1 MLSDGGG
8 IKAVVSGYIAR
19 HNLLDKGA
27 TYIVALSGG
36 ADSVALLTLLLD
48 LGYRVEAAH
57 CNFHLRGAESDR
69 DENFV
74 AELCRRRGVALH
86 LAHFDT
92 HAYASL
98 HGVSIEMAARR
109 LRYAYFDDLRKSV
122 GAAGVCVAHHR
133 NDSVETV
140 LMNLFYGGRF
150 KCFHPHLY
158 MSRTQIRVIRPMIY
172 VEERSIRLETERLAL
187 PVTSSCCPFGGATKR
202 DEAKETL
209 ARLMAETPEL
219 KSNIIHAL
227 KNMRESEGWPVGML
241 NG

>member
-1 MLSDGGG
+1 MIG
-8 IKAVVSGYIAR
+8 
-19 HNLLDKGA
+19 
-27 TYIVALSGG
+27 LSGG
-36 ADSVALLTLLLD
+36 KDSLLLSLA
-48 LGYRVEAAH
+48 LGHHKDDAA
-57 CNFHLRGAESDR
+57 
-69 DENFV
+69 
-74 AELCRRRGVALH
+74 
-86 LAHFDT
+86 
-92 HAYASL
+92 
-98 HGVSIEMAARR
+98 
-109 LRYAYFDDLRKSV
+109 
-122 GAAGVCVAHHR
+122 
-133 NDSVETV
+133 ETV

-227 KNMRESEGWPVGML
+227 KNMRESEGWPGGML

>member
-1 MLSDGGG
+1 M
-8 IKAVVSGYIAR
+8 IKAGDGVMIG
-19 HNLLDKGA
+19 
-27 TYIVALSGG
+27 LSGG
-36 ADSVALLTLLLD
+36 KDSLLLSLALASLRKRSPVKFELRACMID
-48 LGYRVEAAH
+48 QSGGAMETGAVLGYM
-57 CNFHLRGAESDR
+57 
-69 DENFV
+69 
-74 AELCRRRGVALH
+74 AELGIPVTTITHPTYQIMKEREERSPCSLCANMRRGM
-86 LAHFDT
+86 LAN
-92 HAYASL
+92 
-98 HGVSIEMAARR
+98 AAR
-109 LRYAYFDDLRKSV
+109 
-122 GAAGVCVAHHR
+122 AAGCGVLALGHHK
-133 NDSVETV
+133 DDAAETV

-187 PVTSSCCPFGGATKR
+187 PVTSSCCPFGGSTKR

-227 KNMRESEGWPVGML
+227 KNMRESEGWPGGML